1 MSNTELLFSN
11 TELLFSNTELTSLL
25 EHGTSL
31 LEHGTC
37 CVEHGTCC
45 VEHGTFCVDHGTS
58 CVEHGTSGVE
68 HGISCRR
75 ARGFFVRA
83 QNLFDRARNLFERAR
98 NLFDLAWGFSCEHR
112 ACLKPSCARAKNLV
126 HFSICACHPCAGA
139 MLIFS
144 VSFQFYRIFPEG
156 NPWIHEKR
164 QPQAWRLG
172 ASRWSLSVGVAVGAS
187 ASLVVSALEAFAS
200 ETPSGGL
207 GDGVQRSSSCLA

>member
-1 MSNTELLFSN
+1 MRRARNLWRRTRNFWRRTRNLFGRTRNFLFRARIFFASNTELLWSR
-11 TELLFSNTELTSLL
+11 TR
-25 EHGTSL
+25 
-31 LEHGTC
+31 C
-37 CVEHGTCC
+37 
-45 VEHGTFCVDHGTS
+45 
-58 CVEHGTSGVE
+58 
-68 HGISCRR
+68 
-75 ARGFFVRA
+75 FFDRTR
-83 QNLFDRARNLFERAR
+83 NLFDRARGFFFLESRA
-98 NLFDLAWGFSCEHR
+98 F
-112 ACLKPSCARAKNLV
+112 LKPSCARAKNLV